1 MHFMANMVDA
11 DIFYITLP
19 LYHSAGGMVAIG
31 QSLLMGN
38 TSVIRKKFSA
48 SAFWKEA
55 MQHDCTV
62 SALMNIRLLYIRT
75 LFAFCRSSRSPFT
88 SVRSVGTCW
97 PHRSVWRKTLTRSA

>member
-1 MHFMANMVDA
+1 MHFMTNMVDA

-31 QSLLMGN
+31 QTLLMGN

-62 SALMNIRLLYIRT
+62 SARLIIRLLYVRT

-88 SVRSVGTCW
+88 SARSVGTCW